1 MNNRTLIT
9 KVLPSTKRLRL
20 MIKPIFIKNGV
31 TIVSSRTMR
40 GPQWSYTHTLP
51 PAIYDVKWDTKFRAV
66 DYIVEADDTDKI
78 ETAIKS
84 IEMIIS
90 LMGVPYRPSKSL
102 DYWSKGSKR
111 TYTFYAYMEN

>member
-1 MNNRTLIT
+1 
-9 KVLPSTKRLRL
+9 

-31 TIVSSRTMR
+31 TIISSRTKR
-40 GPQWSYTHTLP
+40 GPQWSYTYTMP
-51 PAIYDVKWDTKFRAV
+51 PAIYDIKWDSKFRSV
-66 DYIVEADDTDKI
+66 DYIVEADNTDKI

-102 DYWSKGSKR
+102 DYWSKGLKR